1 MALYLFK
8 CIWQI
13 FLFARLNLPNVLI
26 SVAKKFFFSHS
37 DFPFPCF
44 DVPKPSNFTSG
55 GVKNRETKSRG
66 LGTVVTSIQDF
77 KPREKQ
83 ITPGIDVAFPLQV
96 RSSSTSFANPFVL
109 PVVSQPPSQGI
120 YPAMVKA
127 LEKRFV
133 VSFPHVFSL
142 TPRYILVVCYTVG
155 SLWVPSVQFSSVNHQ

>member
-1 MALYLFK
+1 MTDFFVCSIKSPQCADK
-8 CIWQI
+8 C
-13 FLFARLNLPNVLI
+13 
-26 SVAKKFFFSHS
+26 SKKVFFSHS